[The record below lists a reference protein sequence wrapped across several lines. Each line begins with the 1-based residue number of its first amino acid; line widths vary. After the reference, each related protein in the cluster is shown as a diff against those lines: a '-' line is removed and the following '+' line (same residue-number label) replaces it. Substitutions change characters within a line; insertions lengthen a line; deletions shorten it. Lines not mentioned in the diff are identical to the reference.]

1 MVQPGP
7 PVDPCHAPDR
17 DREISEFLLRAC
29 HDLRASVR
37 AVRTHSE
44 LFVKE
49 AGASPALA
57 ERLSYVVD
65 GAKKIDSLVSAISA
79 YSVAL
84 QTDPSIFQSTRL
96 DVLLR
101 GVLMKLGKEIRES
114 GAKVTYG
121 VLPEVQGNPD
131 RLMQLWENL
140 LRNAIVHRGETAPE
154 IEIAAR
160 QEGDLAGYHA

>member
-1 MVQPGP
+1 
-7 PVDPCHAPDR
+7 
-17 DREISEFLLRAC
+17 
-29 HDLRASVR
+29 
-37 AVRTHSE
+37 
-44 LFVKE
+44 
-49 AGASPALA
+49 
-57 ERLSYVVD
+57 
-65 GAKKIDSLVSAISA
+65 
-79 YSVAL
+79 VAL

-160 QEGDLAGYHA
+160 QEGDLWLIVVRDHGPGIDADLLEKAFQPFERLPSPCRGSGLGLATSRAIVERHGGRIWAESEPGSGASFHFTLPV